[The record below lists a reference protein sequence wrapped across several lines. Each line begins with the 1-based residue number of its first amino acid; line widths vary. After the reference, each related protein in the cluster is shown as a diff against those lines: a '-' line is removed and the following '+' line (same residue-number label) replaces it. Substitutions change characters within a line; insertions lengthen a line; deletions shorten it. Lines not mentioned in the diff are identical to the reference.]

1 MGKLIL
7 TSRWGDKLIFNM
19 RETLEDTL
27 KEANRFTIDN
37 DFPGFFFEVKDA
49 DPEYIRE
56 ENIPTFINDYGEE
69 LAPTKYSI
77 ERG

>member
-27 KEANRFTIDN
+27 KEANMFTLDN
-37 DFPGFFFEVKDA
+37 DFPGFFFDIEDA
-49 DPEYIRE
+49 DPEYIKE
-56 ENIPTFINDYGEE
+56 ENIPIFIDEYGKEV
-69 LAPTKYSI
+69 APVEYEIK
-77 ERG
+77 

>member
-27 KEANRFTIDN
+27 KEANMFTLDN
-37 DFPGFFFEVKDA
+37 DFPGFFFDIEDA
-49 DPEYIRE
+49 DSEYIKE
-56 ENIPTFINDYGEE
+56 ENIPIFIDEYGKEV
-69 LAPTKYSI
+69 APVNYEIK
-77 ERG
+77 